1 MSIEKFGK
9 ASYEDIINLQ
19 DTYSVTFPKDYVEFL
34 QQYNGG
40 VIAKTEKNNIF
51 VEDFSAF
58 ITLDV
63 LYGIETGSRTSDI
76 QTWMS
81 KFEED
86 LIDKAIIIGDDI
98 MQGFI
103 VMICEGEFEGI
114 YYWDDSY
121 QFEESTD
128 EENTF

>member
-1 MSIEKFGK
+1 M
-9 ASYEDIINLQ
+9 
-19 DTYSVTFPKDYVEFL
+19 
-34 QQYNGG
+34 
-40 VIAKTEKNNIF
+40 
-51 VEDFSAF
+51 
-58 ITLDV
+58 DV

-128 EENTF
+128 EENTFWIADDFSSLINGLI